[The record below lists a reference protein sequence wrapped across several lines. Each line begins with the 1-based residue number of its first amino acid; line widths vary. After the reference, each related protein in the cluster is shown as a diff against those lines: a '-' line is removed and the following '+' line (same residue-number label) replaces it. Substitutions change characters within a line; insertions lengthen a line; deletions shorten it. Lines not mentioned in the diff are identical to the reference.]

1 MKPMVDTN
9 PAKPRLAGLYLRNLI
24 ANITGNLIIVLL
36 NAFTPIEFFKDWQN
50 FLLQGGWVLLIVLI
64 PTVFTTAIVLQYR
77 IQRPISTLRSQMHPG
92 NQVGDNFQK
101 KARCRLLN
109 LPVLLALTNL
119 ILWTVASIVFMPV
132 LYFISNIG
140 VVSGI
145 YIFFRG
151 AIIGLMASFISFFL
165 IDDYSRKTLIPYF
178 FPQGRLANEP
188 GTIKISILK
197 RIRVLYGSGTGA
209 PMLILIG
216 TLGLVAWEIEDA
228 SISAE
233 VLIKEIF
240 IFIIVL
246 YGIFVA
252 IALSL
257 NFLVGKSILA
267 PVNAMMKMVTKVRRG
282 EFRHKVPVDSNDEL
296 GVLGDGMNE
305 MTEGLIERDR
315 MRQSLYLAKEV
326 QQALLPRMDPKIRGL
341 DIASTSVYCDET
353 GGDYYDFLNCDELI
367 SGKISVVVG
376 DVSGHG
382 VSSALLMATARA
394 FLRQRSALPGSVAR
408 VVSDV
413 NRQLVRDVEESG
425 GFMTLFYLTIDAD
438 NRELNWVRAGHD
450 PAIFYDPATDTFR
463 ELRGSGMALGVKAD
477 ARFEEN
483 RQHNLK
489 KDQIILLGT
498 DGIWEARN
506 LQGEMF
512 GKEPIYRAVRQYPG
526 LSAKEILTGI
536 FNTLNRFLGDRALE
550 DDVTLVVIK
559 IADD

>member
-1 MKPMVDTN
+1 MKPMVDTS

-77 IQRPISTLRSQMHPG
+77 IQRPISTFRSQMHLG

-101 KARCRLLN
+101 QARRRLLN

-132 LYFISNIG
+132 LYFISDIG

-326 QQALLPRMDPKIRGL
+326 QQALLPRTDPKIRGL
-341 DIASTSVYCDET
+341 NIASTSVYCDET
-353 GGDYYDFLNCDELI
+353 GGDYYDFLNCDELNA
-367 SGKISVVVG
+367 GKISVVVG

-394 FLRQRSALPGSVAR
+394 FLRQRSALPGSVSR
-408 VVSDV
+408 IVSDV
-413 NRQLVRDVEESG
+413 NRQLARDVEESG

-438 NRELNWVRAGHD
+438 NRKLNWVRAGHD
-450 PAIFYDPATDTFR
+450 PAIFYDPATDTFQ
-463 ELRGSGMALGVKAD
+463 ELRGAGMALGVKAD

-483 RQHNLK
+483 RKNNLK
-489 KDQIILLGT
+489 KNQIIILGT

-506 LQGEMF
+506 LRGEMF
-512 GKEPIYRAVRQYPG
+512 GKKPIYRAIRQNPA
-526 LSAKEILTGI
+526 LNAKEILTGI
-536 FNTLNRFLGDRALE
+536 FNALNRFLEDRALE

-559 IADD
+559 VMDD

>member
-1 MKPMVDTN
+1 M
-9 PAKPRLAGLYLRNLI
+9 
-24 ANITGNLIIVLL
+24 
-36 NAFTPIEFFKDWQN
+36 
-50 FLLQGGWVLLIVLI
+50 
-64 PTVFTTAIVLQYR
+64 
-77 IQRPISTLRSQMHPG
+77 
-92 NQVGDNFQK
+92 
-101 KARCRLLN
+101 N

-119 ILWTVASIVFMPV
+119 ISWTVASIVFMPV

-145 YIFFRG
+145 YIVFRG

-246 YGIFVA
+246 YAIFVA

-326 QQALLPRMDPKIRGL
+326 QQALLPRMDPIIRGL

-394 FLRQRSALPGSVAR
+394 LLRQRSAMTGAISQIVT
-408 VVSDV
+408 DV

-489 KDQIILLGT
+489 KNQIILLGT

-512 GKEPIYRAVRQYPG
+512 GKEPIYHTVRQNPG

-559 IADD
+559 ITDD